1 MSAGESYQRIVV
13 KVGTNLL
20 TGNTDSLDMNRLK
33 GLVSE
38 LAKLQKDGTQVILV
52 TSGAI
57 VAGRQILDPNG
68 EHKETSFRQ
77 VLAAAGQSQL
87 MGIYES
93 LFKKYDLHIAQA
105 LLTRSDLSDR
115 VGYLNIRNTLIS
127 LIELGE
133 LPIINENDVVAVDE
147 LVGETFGDNDT
158 LSALVANLV
167 DADILII
174 LSDVSGLFSN
184 DPHEDPNAT
193 LIQKVEN
200 INASLEAIAG
210 QPWSNRSKG
219 GMETKLAAA
228 KLANSSGIP
237 VVVADGKEP
246 SVLTRLV
253 SGDSVGT
260 LFETSSSRVESRKRW
275 MLSGLSTKGSITV
288 DIGAAKAMKERNSS
302 LLPAGIREI
311 DGDFQRGDI
320 VYILLKPNDRIAYGI
335 TNYNSEDVDRIRGK
349 KSEDIISVLGYSHG
363 SEAIHRNNMVII

>member
-20 TGNTDSLDMNRLK
+20 TGNTDSLDMNSLEA
-33 GLVSE
+33 LVSE
-38 LAKLQKDGTQVILV
+38 LAKLQKDETQVILV

-93 LFKKYDLHIAQA
+93 LFKKYNLHIAQA
-105 LLTRSDLSDR
+105 LLTRSDISDR

-127 LIELGE
+127 LIELGVI
-133 LPIINENDVVAVDE
+133 PIINENDVVAVDE
-147 LVGETFGDNDT
+147 LVGETFGDNDM

-174 LSDVSGLFSN
+174 LSDVSGLFST

-200 INASLEAIAG
+200 IDASLEAIAG

-253 SGDSVGT
+253 SGDSIGT

-288 DIGAAKAMKERNSS
+288 DVGAAKAIKERNSS

-320 VYILLKPNDRIAYGI
+320 VYILSKPDDRIAYGI
-335 TNYNSEDVDRIRGK
+335 TNYNSEDMDRIRGR

>member
-20 TGNTDSLDMNRLK
+20 TGNTDSLDMDRLET
-33 GLVSE
+33 LVSE
-38 LAKLQKDGTQVILV
+38 LAKLQKDGGQVILV

-93 LFKKYDLHIAQA
+93 LFKKYNLHIAQA

-127 LIELGE
+127 LIELGVI
-133 LPIINENDVVAVDE
+133 PIINENDVVAIDE

-174 LSDVSGLFSN
+174 LSDVSGLFST

-193 LIQKVEN
+193 LIQKVDN
-200 INASLEAIAG
+200 IDASLEAIAG

-246 SVLTRLV
+246 SVLIRLV

-311 DGDFQRGDI
+311 DGNFQRGDI
-320 VYILLKPNDRIAYGI
+320 VYILSKTNDRIAYGI
-335 TNYNSEDVDRIRGK
+335 TN
-349 KSEDIISVLGYSHG
+349 
-363 SEAIHRNNMVII
+363 